1 MRLQT
6 MVAVLREDLK
16 YTRIFM
22 WCFLGLNLVQFFG
35 FNYLIWGYLANLQ
48 LTKDSGACIVRYP
61 LLTWRM

>member
-22 WCFLGLNLVQFFG
+22 WVFLSLNLIQFFG
-35 FNYLIWGYLANLQ
+35 FNYLIWEYLAQ
-48 LTKDSGACIVRYP
+48 L
-61 LLTWRM
+61 